1 MVMTIFA
8 PRHRTGGHPY
18 LRRVHRVRHV
28 GHVGDGRNPAPST
41 VTPPPAVRTRRRR
54 HSEGGGGDTVKKVKK
69 TR

>member
-41 VTPPPAVRTRRRR
+41 VTPPPRRPDATK
-54 HSEGGGGDTVKKVKK
+54 ETQ
-69 TR
+69 